1 MALIQPRLIQVSGVG
16 AASWPELVKHWW
28 QWVRYIISS
37 DQLRATVLMD
47 YRLLSVSLFCLF

>member
-1 MALIQPRLIQVSGVG
+1 MAAISVLGVE

-37 DQLRATVLMD
+37 DQLMATVLM
-47 YRLLSVSLFCLF
+47 